1 MYNFFY
7 LIYSSKIYVGVNWL
21 IIVLFVH
28 RKFCT
33 DAFFELIKQ
42 SDSGFSPK
50 FRLLV
55 TIKIG

>member
-21 IIVLFVH
+21 IIVLFVQ

-42 SDSGFSPK
+42 SDSGI
-50 FRLLV
+50 LAQIL
-55 TIKIG
+55 TACND